1 MGNMV
6 IQKAEICTALSDKEV
21 TTTRK
26 TITPTNP
33 KRGYI
38 SLICLLQV
46 SMRCL
51 TIDHDEMQVV
61 QV

>member
-33 KRGYI
+33 KRDYI
-38 SLICLLQV
+38 STLICLLQV
-46 SMRCL
+46 SMRYL
-51 TIDHDEMQVV
+51 TIDIDHDEM
-61 QV
+61 